1 MEPGVLQ
8 DHPVLMVLLDSE
20 VVQVN
25 LVRMV
30 PKESQDHVVNVEKL
44 VLQVFQDQRVKM
56 AKMDHLV
63 NLVQMEYQELQEK
76 GVPLDSEDLLD
87 QMAFR
92 EKRVLLGNVV
102 VQALQVPEERLEN
115 LAEMVPQEVQE

>member
-1 MEPGVLQ
+1 
-8 DHPVLMVLLDSE
+8 MVLLDCE
-20 VVQVN
+20 VVRVN

-30 PKESQDHVVNVEKL
+30 PKESQDHVVNVGKL
-44 VLQVFQDQRVKM
+44 VPQVFQDQRVKM

-92 EKRVLLGNVV
+92 EKRVLLGIVV
-102 VQALQVPEERLEN
+102 VQALQVPEEQLEN
-115 LAEMVPQEVQE
+115 LAEMVPPEVQE

>member
-1 MEPGVLQ
+1 
-8 DHPVLMVLLDSE
+8 MVLLDSE
-20 VVQVN
+20 VVRVN

-44 VLQVFQDQRVKM
+44 VPQAFQDPRVKT
-56 AKMDHLV
+56 AKMDHLA

-87 QMAFR
+87 QMAFQ

-102 VQALQVPEERLEN
+102 VQALQVPEEQLEN
-115 LAEMVPQEVQE
+115 LAEMVPREVQE